1 MTLDHDA
8 PVLKSSPMKTKAA
21 ICCLASTLL
30 SGSLAA
36 AEPAEL
42 AEAEAAIAAFA
53 GTLKAELTTAM
64 QAGGPLNAIE
74 VCSER
79 APAIADSVSLEKGM
93 NLSRVSLRNR
103 NPENAP
109 NEWQTTVLQEF
120 EARLAA
126 GQTPPELSWHQTEET
141 NGTQEFRFMKAI
153 PTGSLCLTCH
163 GEAIA
168 PLVAAKISELYPAD
182 KATGFREGDLRGAF
196 VVTKALQP

>member
-8 PVLKSSPMKTKAA
+8 PGGKSTLMKTHTA
-21 ICCLASTLL
+21 ISCLASVFL

-36 AEPAEL
+36 GEPAEL
-42 AEAEAAIAAFA
+42 AAAKGAIAAFA
-53 GTLKAELTTAM
+53 ETLKAELTKAM

-79 APAIADSVSLEKGM
+79 APAIAASVSLEKGM

-103 NPENAP
+103 NPENVP
-109 NEWQTTVLQEF
+109 TEWQTTVLQEF

-126 GQTPPELSWHQTEET
+126 GETAPDLSWHQTVDT
-141 NGTQEFRFMKAI
+141 NGNQEFRFMKAI

-168 PLVAAKISELYPAD
+168 PPVAAKINELYPAD